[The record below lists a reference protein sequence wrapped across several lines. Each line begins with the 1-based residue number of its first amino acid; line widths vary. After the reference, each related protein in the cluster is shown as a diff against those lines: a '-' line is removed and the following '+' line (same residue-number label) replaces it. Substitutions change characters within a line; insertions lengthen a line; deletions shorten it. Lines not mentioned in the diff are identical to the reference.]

1 MENLVNITLEQAR
14 AVVSAT
20 LAYGQELQMNPL
32 CVAVLDSGGH
42 LKAFEREDGV
52 ANRRFDVAFG
62 KAHGA
67 ISIGVNSRTLGDMA
81 VERPHFMAGLIS
93 TIGGSLV
100 PVPGGVIIL
109 GVGGG
114 VIGAV
119 GVSGDSS
126 DNDEAAALAGIQAAG
141 LKARA

>member
-1 MENLVNITLEQAR
+1 MTITLEQAR
-14 AVVSAT
+14 AVVTAT
-20 LAYGQELQMNPL
+20 LAYGQELEMNPL

-52 ANRRFDVAFG
+52 ANRRFEVAFG

-67 ISIGVNSRTLGDMA
+67 ISVGVSSRTLGNMA
-81 VERPHFMAGLIS
+81 IERPHFMAGLIG

-100 PVPGGVIIL
+100 PVAGGVIVIDDN
-109 GVGGG
+109 GNA
-114 VIGAV
+114 IGAV

-141 LKARA
+141 LRARP